1 MGSPGKVTKEEF
13 MEILFGYLMF
23 TGLDRLMSSMSGAI
37 FGVKSDDEKAEKAK
51 HFMQLLAIVIAVGIL
66 FWYKFKT

>member
-1 MGSPGKVTKEEF
+1 MGSPGKVTRDEV

-23 TGLDRLMSSMSGAI
+23 TGLDRLMSSLSGAI
-37 FGVKSDDEKAEKAK
+37 FGVKNDDEKAEKGK
-51 HFMQLLAIVIAVGIL
+51 HFMQFLAIVLAVGIL